1 MREVEHDDL
10 SQQVEAYQKIFE
22 EVQQQKLELIRQQP
36 TPNEYVNEDV
46 LIDFDELAKESEEKL
61 SQAQQLL

>member
-1 MREVEHDDL
+1 
-10 SQQVEAYQKIFE
+10 
-22 EVQQQKLELIRQQP
+22 LELIRQQP

-61 SQAQQLL
+61 SQA